1 MMMEQTPPPSE
12 GMPDN
17 GDGPSSGVP
26 ADSVSPAGPVAG
38 TRRAGKPPGFF
49 RRHWLAT
56 VLTSLVTVLMLVT
69 GVAYGYYWYLNR
81 QLDGIPRV
89 DVGITKK
96 TNAAPDNKTALN
108 ILMVG
113 VDNGSVDGS
122 IKEDVAKASWPI
134 GSHRTDTIMLVHIP
148 ANRKT
153 VSMISIPR
161 DTWVRVPDC
170 AKYPDYLL
178 NCRAKINAA
187 FSLGGPKLMVHTIR
201 NFTGISLD
209 HFVAIDWR
217 GFKDLTSALGG
228 VKVYIPQSFYDSS
241 QKYQWNKG
249 WQTLK
254 GDVALKYV
262 RTRYDL
268 PDGSGD
274 FGRIARQQNFL
285 RATMKQL
292 LSSSVRHNPL
302 KFLHVVDA
310 VAKYLTVDN
319 GWSTSEM
326 RDLALSMRGI
336 SSKDVKFL
344 TLKTTAGWSKSIP
357 PQSIQVVN
365 PHQTKML
372 FRAFAHGTLAR
383 YVKHHPGMVKS
394 LSGSKKV
401 S

>member
-1 MMMEQTPPPSE
+1 MEQTPPPNE
-12 GMPDN
+12 GTPEN
-17 GDGPSSGVP
+17 GPTSDAPGGSASSGGAVSAPP
-26 ADSVSPAGPVAG
+26 APRK
-38 TRRAGKPPGFF
+38 RRGFF

-56 VLTSLVTVLMLVT
+56 VLTTLLTVIMLVA

-81 QLDGIPRV
+81 QLNDIPRV

-96 TNAAPDNKTALN
+96 TDAPPDNKTALN

-122 IKEDVAKASWPI
+122 IKDDVAKRTWPI

-148 ANRKT
+148 ANRKS

-170 AKYPDYLL
+170 AKYPDYLVH
-178 NCRAKINAA
+178 CKAKINAA
-187 FSLGGPKLMVHTIR
+187 FSVGGTKLMVRTIQR
-201 NFTGISLD
+201 FTGIKLD

-217 GFKDLTSALGG
+217 GFKDLTTALGG
-228 VKVYIPQSFYDSS
+228 VRVYIPQGFYDSS
-241 QKYQWNKG
+241 QKFQWHKG
-249 WQTLK
+249 WQTLE

-292 LSSSVRHNPL
+292 LSDSVRHNPI
-302 KFLHVVDA
+302 KFLRVVDA
-310 VAKYLTVDN
+310 VTRYLTIDN
-319 GWSTSEM
+319 GWSTSEL

-336 SSKDVKFL
+336 SAKDVKFL
-344 TLKTTAGWSKSIP
+344 TLKTTPGWAPSNP
-357 PQSIQVVN
+357 PQSIQLVN
-365 PHQTKML
+365 LHKTRML
-372 FRAFAHGTLAR
+372 FRAFVDGHLAR
-383 YVKHHPGMVKS
+383 FVKHHPGTAKG
-394 LSGSKKV
+394 LSGSKSV